1 MHLIYAAMVASV
13 LMDVAI
19 KMVSPD
25 VDTWTLVAWRW
36 TIAVLILGPIVAIRF
51 DSADWRPLDRIHI
64 WRTALNGVGVFC
76 LFHSLQN
83 LQLSVVVTIF
93 FAEPL
98 FTTLFASLVGK
109 EKVGGGDWAVSV
121 VGFVGVALVVL
132 GAGQPVGGLVDWIDV
147 DALVAVLGAAS
158 FGLTSVITRRFG
170 MGHSSLA
177 LAFWMA
183 VSSAIVGA
191 IVAGKA
197 VLDVKPYDF
206 LLICIAAALGTV
218 FALLWV
224 SGLKKMSASTAAS
237 ARYSTLP
244 LSYLLGYVF
253 FSEIPETTTLMGSAV
268 LVLVVG
274 VFMRPEVR
282 RRIDAVFGAAK

>member
-1 MHLIYAAMVASV
+1 MHLIYVAMIASV

-19 KMVSPD
+19 KMVSPE
-25 VDTWTLVAWRW
+25 VGTWTLVAWRW
-36 TIAVLILGPIVAIRF
+36 TIAVLILGPVVAMRF
-51 DSADWRPLDRIHI
+51 ESADWRPFDKVHV
-64 WRTALNGVGVFC
+64 WRTFLNGIGVFC
-76 LFHSLQN
+76 LFHALQN

-98 FTTLFASLVGK
+98 FTTLFAGVVGK
-109 EKVGGGDWAVSV
+109 EKVGGADWVVSV
-121 VGFVGVALVVL
+121 LGFLGVAMVVL
-132 GAGQPVGGLVDWIDV
+132 GAGQPDGGLVDWLDA
-147 DALVAVLGAAS
+147 DALIAVLGAAS

-191 IVAGKA
+191 AMAGNA
-197 VLDVKPYDF
+197 LLEIKPQDF
-206 LLICIAAALGTV
+206 MLLCVAAALGTV

-224 SGLKKMSASTAAS
+224 SGLKRMSASTAAS
-237 ARYSTLP
+237 ARYLTLP

-253 FSEIPETTTLMGSAV
+253 FSEIPTLTAVVGSGV
-268 LVLVVG
+268 LLLVVG
-274 VFMRPEVR
+274 VFMRPGIR
-282 RRIDAVFGAAK
+282 NRIDAAFGAAK

>member
-13 LMDVAI
+13 LMDIAI
-19 KMVSPD
+19 KMVSPE
-25 VDTWTLVAWRW
+25 VSTWTLVAWRW
-36 TIAVLILGPIVAIRF
+36 TIAVLILGPVVAIRF
-51 DSADWRPLDRIHI
+51 ESSDWRPLDRIHA

-76 LFHSLQN
+76 LFHSLQH

-98 FTTLFASLVGK
+98 FTTLFASVVGK
-109 EKVGGGDWAVSV
+109 EKVGGADWVVSI
-121 VGFVGVALVVL
+121 VGFLGVALVVL
-132 GAGQPVGGLVDWIDV
+132 GAGQPVGGLMDWVDV
-147 DALVAVLGAAS
+147 DALIALLGAAS
-158 FGLTSVITRRFG
+158 FGLTSVVTRRFG

-191 IVAGKA
+191 TMAGQA
-197 VLDVKPYDF
+197 LLEVKPTDF
-206 LLICIAAALGTV
+206 LLICVAAALGTV

-224 SGLKKMSASTAAS
+224 SGLKRMSASTAAS
-237 ARYSTLP
+237 ARYLTLP

-253 FSEIPETTTLMGSAV
+253 FSEIPTPTAVVGSGV
-268 LVLVVG
+268 LLLVVG
-274 VFMRPEVR
+274 VFMRPGIR
-282 RRIDAVFGAAK
+282 NRIDAAFGAAK